1 MSCIASVEIYVYI
14 YIYIYIYMQLDIAL
28 FGVKTK
34 LSTLSEMSP
43 CYFAIAHAH

>member
-1 MSCIASVEIYVYI
+1 MIALHILPDDCCI
-14 YIYIYIYMQLDIAL
+14 YIYIYIYVGKILL

-34 LSTLSEMSP
+34 LSTLSGMSP